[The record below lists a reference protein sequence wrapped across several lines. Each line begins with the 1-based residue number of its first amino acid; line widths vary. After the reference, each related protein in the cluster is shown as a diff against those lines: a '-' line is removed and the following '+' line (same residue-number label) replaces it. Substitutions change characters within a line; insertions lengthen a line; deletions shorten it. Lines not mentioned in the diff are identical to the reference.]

1 MFSLMSLWSTRY
13 ARLSLTK
20 LSLKVV
26 IVIGL
31 CGGIFLPS
39 PPVAAA
45 TSPRI
50 ISLTPHATEMLFAA
64 GAGEHIVATVDAS
77 DFPAQ
82 AQDIPKLGD
91 GLNTSVEHVLQW
103 QPDWV
108 VGWPSSLMDQL
119 KSLGIETLV
128 LEPQSLEELA
138 AQVQTI
144 GEQFDTA
151 TEAETRSQGLRAQA
165 AALQAEV
172 AASGPVRVAI
182 LASPDAQFVLGQH
195 ALINDVLARCGA
207 VNVFAQTLS
216 AAPTVSL
223 ESLLAARPTVIFS
236 GYPPPQWLTARF
248 EVSVIDPDW
257 LYRPGPRFLNAAERI
272 CTKVQQVGQSVGR

>member
-1 MFSLMSLWSTRY
+1 M
-13 ARLSLTK
+13 
-20 LSLKVV
+20 V
-26 IVIGL
+26 VIGL
-31 CGGIFLPS
+31 CGGVFLPS
-39 PPVAAA
+39 PLVAAA

-50 ISLTPHATEMLFAA
+50 IALTPHATEMLFAA

-77 DFPAQ
+77 DFPSQ
-82 AQDIPKLGD
+82 ARDIPKLGD
-91 GLNTSVEHVLQW
+91 GLNISVEQILQW

-108 VGWPSSLMDQL
+108 VGWPSRLMDQL

-128 LEPQSLEELA
+128 LEPRSIVEIA
-138 AQVQTI
+138 DQVQAI
-144 GEQFDTA
+144 GQQLGTKTVA
-151 TEAETRSQGLRAQA
+151 QARSEGLRLQA
-165 AALQAEV
+165 AALHSV
-172 AASGPVRVAI
+172 HAAPSSVRVAI

-223 ESLLAARPTVIFS
+223 ESLLATRPDVIFS
-236 GYPPPQWLTARF
+236 GYPPPQWLTAQF
-248 EVSVIDPDW
+248 DVSVIEPDW

-272 CTKVQQVGQSVGR
+272 CTKVQQVGQSTAR